1 MITLDQVLTLEQ
13 KVESAVVKIQQ
24 LQAENDALRK
34 QCAEL
39 TNALSSKSEQ
49 LSSFESNQ
57 SQIESGILNALD
69 RLNQIEN
76 SVLKV
81 AGQDAVQNQTQPQ
94 IIQNT
99 VTIQNNQPVVQTT
112 QSFNTLETVQETVEI
127 ESPISSPDS
136 VIEQTETQT
145 IEESTFVQNQQEETF
160 VQNQQEET
168 FVQESYNP
176 QFEEQSSIMEQPVEI
191 QQEEPT
197 FVQNDSI
204 QANNDFS
211 SFQQVEPSFSSNFS
225 ATTPEETFN
234 EEYDYSEDDSEDTN
248 NLGFDIF

>member
-81 AGQDAVQNQTQPQ
+81 AGQDAIQNQRQPQ
-94 IIQNT
+94 IIQST

-127 ESPISSPDS
+127 DPSISSS
-136 VIEQTETQT
+136 TIEQPENQ
-145 IEESTFVQNQQEETF
+145 IVEESTFVQ
-160 VQNQQEET
+160 
-168 FVQESYNP
+168 ESFNP
-176 QFEEQSSIMEQPVEI
+176 QFEERSSIIEQPVED
-191 QQEEPT
+191 QQEEST
-197 FVQNDSI
+197 FIHNDSI
-204 QANNDFS
+204 QTNNVS
-211 SFQQVEPSFSSNFS
+211 SFQQVEHSFNNNVSTSAPESN
-225 ATTPEETFN
+225 FN

>member
-99 VTIQNNQPVVQTT
+99 VTIQNNEPILQQTT
-112 QSFNTLETVQETVEI
+112 QSFDTMQEVEKDSSEAEEEVTEDASNTEESSFEPSQTNYFQDSPASQDLESSNTEETHFVE
-127 ESPISSPDS
+127 ST
-136 VIEQTETQT
+136 IEQNVEMNIQ
-145 IEESTFVQNQQEETF
+145 EYDQSDLQQE
-160 VQNQQEET
+160 
-168 FVQESYNP
+168 Y
-176 QFEEQSSIMEQPVEI
+176 
-191 QQEEPT
+191 
-197 FVQNDSI
+197 
-204 QANNDFS
+204 DFS
-211 SFQQVEPSFSSNFS
+211 
-225 ATTPEETFN
+225 N
-234 EEYDYSEDDSEDTN
+234 EEDSSD

>member
-81 AGQDAVQNQTQPQ
+81 AGQDAIQNQRQPQ
-94 IIQNT
+94 IIQST

-127 ESPISSPDS
+127 EPSISSS
-136 VIEQTETQT
+136 TIEQPENQ
-145 IEESTFVQNQQEETF
+145 IVEES
-160 VQNQQEET
+160 T

-176 QFEEQSSIMEQPVEI
+176 QFEEQSTIGQPVED
-191 QQEEPT
+191 QQEEST

-204 QANNDFS
+204 QTNNVS
-211 SFQQVEPSFSSNFS
+211 SFQQVEHSFNNNVSTSALESN
-225 ATTPEETFN
+225 FN

>member
-1 MITLDQVLTLEQ
+1 MITLDQVLMLEQ

-81 AGQDAVQNQTQPQ
+81 AGQDAIQNQRQPQ
-94 IIQNT
+94 IIQST

-112 QSFNTLETVQETVEI
+112 QSFNTLEKVQETVEI
-127 ESPISSPDS
+127 EPSISSS
-136 VIEQTETQT
+136 TIEQPENQ
-145 IEESTFVQNQQEETF
+145 IVEES
-160 VQNQQEET
+160 T

-176 QFEEQSSIMEQPVEI
+176 QFEERSSIIEQPVED
-191 QQEEPT
+191 QQEEST
-197 FVQNDSI
+197 FIHNDSI
-204 QANNDFS
+204 QTNNVS
-211 SFQQVEPSFSSNFS
+211 SFQQVEHSFNNNFS
-225 ATTPEETFN
+225 TSAPESNFN

>member
-94 IIQNT
+94 IIQN
-99 VTIQNNQPVVQTT
+99 NQPVVQTT

-160 VQNQQEET
+160 VQ
-168 FVQESYNP
+168 ESYNP

-211 SFQQVEPSFSSNFS
+211 SLQQVEPSFSNNFS

>member
-127 ESPISSPDS
+127 ESPISSPVS

-160 VQNQQEET
+160 VQ
-168 FVQESYNP
+168 ESNNP

-204 QANNDFS
+204 QANNNFS
-211 SFQQVEPSFSSNFS
+211 SLQQVEPSFSSNFS

>member
-127 ESPISSPDS
+127 EPPISSPVS

-145 IEESTFVQNQQEETF
+145 IEESTF

-176 QFEEQSSIMEQPVEI
+176 QFEEQSSIMEQPVKI

-248 NLGFDIF
+248 DLGFDIF

>member
-81 AGQDAVQNQTQPQ
+81 AGQGAVQNQTQPQ

-145 IEESTFVQNQQEETF
+145 IEESTF

>member
-81 AGQDAVQNQTQPQ
+81 AGQDAIQNQRQPQ
-94 IIQNT
+94 IIQST

-127 ESPISSPDS
+127 EPSISSS
-136 VIEQTETQT
+136 TIEQPENQ
-145 IEESTFVQNQQEETF
+145 IVEES
-160 VQNQQEET
+160 T
-168 FVQESYNP
+168 FVQESYNT
-176 QFEEQSSIMEQPVEI
+176 QFEERSSIIGQPVED
-191 QQEEPT
+191 QQEEST
-197 FVQNDSI
+197 FIHNDSI
-204 QANNDFS
+204 QTNNVS
-211 SFQQVEPSFSSNFS
+211 SFQQVENSFNSNFS
-225 ATTPEETFN
+225 TSAPESNFN

>member
-81 AGQDAVQNQTQPQ
+81 AGQDAIQNQRQPQ
-94 IIQNT
+94 IIQST

-127 ESPISSPDS
+127 EPSISSS
-136 VIEQTETQT
+136 TIEQPENQ
-145 IEESTFVQNQQEETF
+145 IVEES
-160 VQNQQEET
+160 T

-176 QFEEQSSIMEQPVEI
+176 QFEERSSIMEQPVED
-191 QQEEPT
+191 QQEESALIH
-197 FVQNDSI
+197 NDSI
-204 QANNDFS
+204 QTNNVS
-211 SFQQVEPSFSSNFS
+211 SFQQVENSFNNNFS
-225 ATTPEETFN
+225 TSAPESNFN

>member
-99 VTIQNNQPVVQTT
+99 VTIQYNQPVVQTT

-127 ESPISSPDS
+127 EPTISSPVS

-145 IEESTFVQNQQEETF
+145 IEESTF

>member
-99 VTIQNNQPVVQTT
+99 VTIQNNQPVVQTN

-127 ESPISSPDS
+127 ESPISSPVS

-145 IEESTFVQNQQEETF
+145 IEESTFI
-160 VQNQQEET
+160 QNQQEET

-191 QQEEPT
+191 QQEDPT

-204 QANNDFS
+204 QANNNFS
-211 SFQQVEPSFSSNFS
+211 SLQQVEPSFSSNFS

-234 EEYDYSEDDSEDTN
+234 EEYDYSEDDSEDTS

>member
-81 AGQDAVQNQTQPQ
+81 AGQDAIQNQRQPQ
-94 IIQNT
+94 IIQST

-127 ESPISSPDS
+127 EPSISSS
-136 VIEQTETQT
+136 TIEQPENQ
-145 IEESTFVQNQQEETF
+145 IVEES
-160 VQNQQEET
+160 T

-176 QFEEQSSIMEQPVEI
+176 HFEEQSTIEQPVED
-191 QQEEPT
+191 QQEESALIH
-197 FVQNDSI
+197 NDSI
-204 QANNDFS
+204 QTNNVS
-211 SFQQVEPSFSSNFS
+211 SFQQVEHSFNNNFS
-225 ATTPEETFN
+225 TSAPESNFN

>member
-127 ESPISSPDS
+127 ESPISSPVS

-145 IEESTFVQNQQEETF
+145 IEESTF

-197 FVQNDSI
+197 FVLNDSI

-211 SFQQVEPSFSSNFS
+211 SFQQVEPSFSNNFS
-225 ATTPEETFN
+225 ATTPEETFD

>member
-57 SQIESGILNALD
+57 NQIESGILNALD

-99 VTIQNNQPVVQTT
+99 VTIQNNKPVVQTT

-127 ESPISSPDS
+127 ESPISSPVS

-145 IEESTFVQNQQEETF
+145 IEESTF

-176 QFEEQSSIMEQPVEI
+176 QFEEQSSIMEQPVEV

-211 SFQQVEPSFSSNFS
+211 SFQQVEPSFSNNFS

>member
-81 AGQDAVQNQTQPQ
+81 AGQDAIQNQRQPQ
-94 IIQNT
+94 IIQST

-127 ESPISSPDS
+127 EPSVSSS
-136 VIEQTETQT
+136 TIEQPEKQ
-145 IEESTFVQNQQEETF
+145 IVEES
-160 VQNQQEET
+160 T

-176 QFEEQSSIMEQPVEI
+176 QFEEQSTIEQPVED
-191 QQEEPT
+191 QQEEST

-204 QANNDFS
+204 QTNNNFS
-211 SFQQVEPSFSSNFS
+211 SFQQVENSFNNNFS
-225 ATTPEETFN
+225 TSAPESNFN

>member
-81 AGQDAVQNQTQPQ
+81 AGQDAIQNQRQPQ
-94 IIQNT
+94 IIQST

-127 ESPISSPDS
+127 EPSISSS
-136 VIEQTETQT
+136 TIEQPENQ
-145 IEESTFVQNQQEETF
+145 IVEES
-160 VQNQQEET
+160 T

-176 QFEEQSSIMEQPVEI
+176 QFEERSSIIEQPVED
-191 QQEEPT
+191 QQEEST
-197 FVQNDSI
+197 FIHNDSI
-204 QANNDFS
+204 QTNNVS
-211 SFQQVEPSFSSNFS
+211 SFQQVENSFNNNFS
-225 ATTPEETFN
+225 TSAPESNFN

>member
-99 VTIQNNQPVVQTT
+99 VTIQNNEPILQQTT
-112 QSFNTLETVQETVEI
+112 QSFDTMQEVEKDSSEAEEEVTEDASNTEESSFEPSQTNYFQDSPALQDLESSNTEETHFVE
-127 ESPISSPDS
+127 ST
-136 VIEQTETQT
+136 IEQNVEMNIQ
-145 IEESTFVQNQQEETF
+145 EYDQSDLQQE
-160 VQNQQEET
+160 
-168 FVQESYNP
+168 Y
-176 QFEEQSSIMEQPVEI
+176 
-191 QQEEPT
+191 
-197 FVQNDSI
+197 
-204 QANNDFS
+204 DFS
-211 SFQQVEPSFSSNFS
+211 
-225 ATTPEETFN
+225 N
-234 EEYDYSEDDSEDTN
+234 EEDSSD

>member
-99 VTIQNNQPVVQTT
+99 VTIQNNEPILQQTT
-112 QSFNTLETVQETVEI
+112 QSFDTMQEVEKDPSEAEEEVTEDASNTEESSFEPSQTNYFQNSPASQDLESSNTEETHFVE
-127 ESPISSPDS
+127 ST
-136 VIEQTETQT
+136 IEQNVEMNIQ
-145 IEESTFVQNQQEETF
+145 EYDQSDLQQE
-160 VQNQQEET
+160 
-168 FVQESYNP
+168 Y
-176 QFEEQSSIMEQPVEI
+176 
-191 QQEEPT
+191 
-197 FVQNDSI
+197 
-204 QANNDFS
+204 DFS
-211 SFQQVEPSFSSNFS
+211 
-225 ATTPEETFN
+225 N
-234 EEYDYSEDDSEDTN
+234 EEDSSD

>member
-99 VTIQNNQPVVQTT
+99 VTIQNNEPILQQTT
-112 QSFNTLETVQETVEI
+112 QSFDTMQEVEKDSSEAEEEVTEDASDTEESSFEPSQTNYFQDSPASQDLESSNTEETHFVE
-127 ESPISSPDS
+127 ST
-136 VIEQTETQT
+136 IEQNVEMNIQ
-145 IEESTFVQNQQEETF
+145 EYDQSDLQQE
-160 VQNQQEET
+160 
-168 FVQESYNP
+168 Y
-176 QFEEQSSIMEQPVEI
+176 
-191 QQEEPT
+191 
-197 FVQNDSI
+197 
-204 QANNDFS
+204 DFS
-211 SFQQVEPSFSSNFS
+211 
-225 ATTPEETFN
+225 N
-234 EEYDYSEDDSEDTN
+234 EEDSSD

>member
-99 VTIQNNQPVVQTT
+99 VTIQNNEPILQQTT
-112 QSFNTLETVQETVEI
+112 QSFDTMQEVEKDSSETEEKVTEDASNTEESSFEPSQTNYFQDSPALQDLESSNTEETHFVE
-127 ESPISSPDS
+127 ST
-136 VIEQTETQT
+136 IEQNVEMNIQ
-145 IEESTFVQNQQEETF
+145 EYDQSDLQQE
-160 VQNQQEET
+160 
-168 FVQESYNP
+168 Y
-176 QFEEQSSIMEQPVEI
+176 
-191 QQEEPT
+191 
-197 FVQNDSI
+197 
-204 QANNDFS
+204 DFS
-211 SFQQVEPSFSSNFS
+211 
-225 ATTPEETFN
+225 N
-234 EEYDYSEDDSEDTN
+234 EEDSSD

>member
-127 ESPISSPDS
+127 ESPISSPVS

-145 IEESTFVQNQQEETF
+145 IEESTF

-204 QANNDFS
+204 QTNNDFS
-211 SFQQVEPSFSSNFS
+211 SFQQVEPSFSNNFS

-234 EEYDYSEDDSEDTN
+234 EEYDYSDDDSEDTN

>member
-127 ESPISSPDS
+127 ESPISSPVS
-136 VIEQTETQT
+136 AIEQTETQT
-145 IEESTFVQNQQEETF
+145 IEESTF

-204 QANNDFS
+204 QVNNDFS
-211 SFQQVEPSFSSNFS
+211 SFQQVEPSFSNNFS
-225 ATTPEETFN
+225 TSTPEETFN

>member
-99 VTIQNNQPVVQTT
+99 VTIQNNEPILQQTT
-112 QSFNTLETVQETVEI
+112 QSFDTMQEVEKDSSEAEEKVTEDASNTEESSFEPSQTNYFQDSPASQDLESSNTEETHFVE
-127 ESPISSPDS
+127 ST
-136 VIEQTETQT
+136 IEQNVEMNIQ
-145 IEESTFVQNQQEETF
+145 EYDQSDLQQE
-160 VQNQQEET
+160 
-168 FVQESYNP
+168 Y
-176 QFEEQSSIMEQPVEI
+176 
-191 QQEEPT
+191 
-197 FVQNDSI
+197 
-204 QANNDFS
+204 DFS
-211 SFQQVEPSFSSNFS
+211 
-225 ATTPEETFN
+225 N
-234 EEYDYSEDDSEDTN
+234 EEDSSD

>member
-99 VTIQNNQPVVQTT
+99 VTIQNNEPILQQTT
-112 QSFNTLETVQETVEI
+112 QSFDTMQEVEKDPSEAEEEVTEDSSNTEDSSFEPSQTNYFQDSPASQDLESSNTEETHFVE
-127 ESPISSPDS
+127 ST
-136 VIEQTETQT
+136 IEQNVEMNIQ
-145 IEESTFVQNQQEETF
+145 EYDQSDLQQD
-160 VQNQQEET
+160 
-168 FVQESYNP
+168 Y
-176 QFEEQSSIMEQPVEI
+176 
-191 QQEEPT
+191 
-197 FVQNDSI
+197 
-204 QANNDFS
+204 DFS
-211 SFQQVEPSFSSNFS
+211 
-225 ATTPEETFN
+225 N
-234 EEYDYSEDDSEDTN
+234 EEDSSD

>member
-145 IEESTFVQNQQEETF
+145 IEEATFVQNQQEETF
-160 VQNQQEET
+160 A
-168 FVQESYNP
+168 QESYNP
-176 QFEEQSSIMEQPVEI
+176 QFEEQSSIMEQPVEL

>member
-81 AGQDAVQNQTQPQ
+81 AGQDAVQSQTQPQ

-127 ESPISSPDS
+127 EPPISSPVS

-145 IEESTFVQNQQEETF
+145 IEESTF

-191 QQEEPT
+191 QQEEPI

-211 SFQQVEPSFSSNFS
+211 SFQQVEPSFSNNFS
-225 ATTPEETFN
+225 TSTPEETFN

>member
-160 VQNQQEET
+160 VQ
-168 FVQESYNP
+168 ESYNP

-204 QANNDFS
+204 QANNNFS
-211 SFQQVEPSFSSNFS
+211 SLQQVEPSFSSNFS

>member
-99 VTIQNNQPVVQTT
+99 VTIQNNEPILQQTT
-112 QSFNTLETVQETVEI
+112 QSFDTMQEVEKDSSETEEEVTEDASNTEESSFEPSQTNYFQDSPASQDLESSNTEETHFVE
-127 ESPISSPDS
+127 ST
-136 VIEQTETQT
+136 IEQNVEMNIQ
-145 IEESTFVQNQQEETF
+145 EYDQSDLQQE
-160 VQNQQEET
+160 
-168 FVQESYNP
+168 Y
-176 QFEEQSSIMEQPVEI
+176 
-191 QQEEPT
+191 
-197 FVQNDSI
+197 
-204 QANNDFS
+204 DFS
-211 SFQQVEPSFSSNFS
+211 
-225 ATTPEETFN
+225 N
-234 EEYDYSEDDSEDTN
+234 EEDSSD

>member
-39 TNALSSKSEQ
+39 TNVLSSKSEQ

-57 SQIESGILNALD
+57 NQIESGILNALD

-81 AGQDAVQNQTQPQ
+81 AGQDAVKTQTIQQTQNNSPFVQ
-94 IIQNT
+94 TT
-99 VTIQNNQPVVQTT
+99 VTIQNNEPILQQTT
-112 QSFNTLETVQETVEI
+112 ETFDSMQEVETT
-127 ESPISSPDS
+127 S
-136 VIEQTETQT
+136 
-145 IEESTFVQNQQEETF
+145 EEIVEETAP
-160 VQNQQEET
+160 E
-168 FVQESYNP
+168 VQES
-176 QFEEQSSIMEQPVEI
+176 FEPE
-191 QQEEPT
+191 T
-197 FVQNDSI
+197 T
-204 QANNDFS
+204 
-211 SFQQVEPSFSSNFS
+211 SFQTSETNYFQESPAPQEFSPSN
-225 ATTPEETFN
+225 EETQFVESTSEQDSGMN
-234 EEYDYSEDDSEDTN
+234 LQEYDQTDLQQDYYFSNDDEDSSD

>member
-81 AGQDAVQNQTQPQ
+81 AGQDAIQNQRQPQ
-94 IIQNT
+94 IIQST

-127 ESPISSPDS
+127 EPSISSS
-136 VIEQTETQT
+136 TIEQPENQ
-145 IEESTFVQNQQEETF
+145 IVEES
-160 VQNQQEET
+160 T

-176 QFEEQSSIMEQPVEI
+176 QFEEQSTIGQPVED
-191 QQEEPT
+191 QQEESALIH
-197 FVQNDSI
+197 NDSI
-204 QANNDFS
+204 QTNNVS
-211 SFQQVEPSFSSNFS
+211 SFQQVENSFNNNFS
-225 ATTPEETFN
+225 TSAPESNFN

>member
-1 MITLDQVLTLEQ
+1 MITLDQVLTLEH

-99 VTIQNNQPVVQTT
+99 VTIQNNEPILQQTT
-112 QSFNTLETVQETVEI
+112 QSFDTMQEVEKDSSEAEEEVTEDASNTEESSFEPSQTNYFQDSPALQDLESSNTEETHFVE
-127 ESPISSPDS
+127 ST
-136 VIEQTETQT
+136 IEQNVEMNIQ
-145 IEESTFVQNQQEETF
+145 EYDQSDLQQE
-160 VQNQQEET
+160 
-168 FVQESYNP
+168 Y
-176 QFEEQSSIMEQPVEI
+176 
-191 QQEEPT
+191 
-197 FVQNDSI
+197 
-204 QANNDFS
+204 DFS
-211 SFQQVEPSFSSNFS
+211 
-225 ATTPEETFN
+225 N
-234 EEYDYSEDDSEDTN
+234 EEDSSD

>member
-127 ESPISSPDS
+127 ESPISSPVS

-145 IEESTFVQNQQEETF
+145 IEESTF

-204 QANNDFS
+204 QTNNDFS
-211 SFQQVEPSFSSNFS
+211 SLQQVEPSFSNNFS
-225 ATTPEETFN
+225 ATMPEETFN